1 MSRVT
6 VPVKNTHALFQN
18 LLFMNLNSYN
28 RFIFVV
34 LSIFSLNLLSI
45 PGFGQAGVRV
55 TGTVRDETGAGLPRV
70 SVVVKGNNQGTTTDE
85 SGSFSLNVPSTTST
99 LLFSSVNYLSQEV
112 PLNGRSTLDIRMGID
127 PNSDLG
133 EVVVVGYGTQRKV
146 DLTGAV
152 GSITSKEIATR
163 PITSPDQALGGR
175 ISGVVIANRS
185 GDPAAPID
193 VRIRGIGTV
202 GTNQP
207 LWVIDGV
214 PIVQTTNVTVNTA
227 SYTESNPLAGMNPND
242 IESIDVLKDAS
253 ASAIY
258 GARAA
263 NGVIIITTKRGKE
276 GRASVN
282 YDGYRGYQNI
292 PNNKKFDVLNVQ
304 QYIDLQG
311 ELGRDLSQF
320 ANEPFFDWQ
329 DAIFQTAKVDNHNIT
344 VSGGTKVMNFNVGG
358 GYHEQDGIERASK
371 FKRISLKANSDF
383 KVGKYLKFGESLL
396 ISSTDRSVQSEGGS
410 YAAAAGAM
418 NAPYFSPFDPNDP
431 LGYKAT
437 TAETRGAGA
446 TANNLLWQTDSRF
459 NQVRVVARK
468 ILASAYGEIE
478 PIEGLK
484 YRLAVGVDYNVGDGS
499 FFQEASQVDYGGGIR
514 NSLLTSERPIEVT
527 TNLTHTL
534 TYMKK
539 FGAHSLTALI
549 GEEETNF
556 RFDKTRIQGGNLF
569 NTNIRFPTVATTI
582 AATNEADHWA
592 LRGYL
597 GRLFYSFNDKYLVT
611 VNIRRDQSSRFSSA
625 NRSGTFPSISVG
637 WRLSEE
643 NFFGK
648 LNSNVF
654 DDIKLRV
661 SWGESGNQFTG
672 QNFAYLPSLQTSI
685 FYAIGAGQ
693 TIVRGPAPVIFANEN
708 LKWETSTQIDFGG
721 DLSMF
726 GRKLDVTFDIFKK
739 TTNDVLLSLPIP
751 YTSGF
756 FLPADANIGQ
766 IKNTGVEVSATY
778 RNRIGELSYNF
789 GGNITFIK
797 NYVESLGGIKE
808 IISGAGGAQTHR
820 TTAGEELGYFYG
832 YRTDGIFQNQ
842 QEIDAAVPDVFSSS
856 RVPGDIRFADVNGDK
871 IVDANDRV
879 KIGRAIPGYFYGFS
893 GGANYRGFDF
903 SIFFQGIG
911 DMNIY
916 NSVRASMESM
926 RGGNNQR
933 TSVLNRWD
941 GEGSSNTMPRAT
953 DSDPNSNNRYS
964 DRWIESGAYMR
975 IKNMQIG
982 YTFPSQRLRS
992 WTRQFVASARLYVGI
1007 QNLATFTKYSGYDP
1021 EVTRGASFQKGEFPL
1036 ANGVDPG
1043 SSPQPRV
1050 IQLGWQ
1056 VTFD

>member
-1 MSRVT
+1 MNRNSFT
-6 VPVKNTHALFQN
+6 IYLLLLLGLFATTA
-18 LLFMNLNSYN
+18 FP
-28 RFIFVV
+28 ITT
-34 LSIFSLNLLSI
+34 
-45 PGFGQAGVRV
+45 FGQNPTRVAGRITDESGIPL
-55 TGTVRDETGAGLPRV
+55 TGV

-85 SGSFSLNVPSTTST
+85 SGNFSINVPTANAV
-99 LLFSSVNYLSQEV
+99 LVFSSINYLSQEV
-112 PLNGRSTLDIRMGID
+112 RVDGKSNISLQLATD

-152 GSITSKEIATR
+152 GSISRREIATR

-263 NGVIIITTKRGKE
+263 NGVIIITTKRGKD
-276 GRASVN
+276 GRAVFS
-282 YDGYRGYQNI
+282 YDGYRGWQNI
-292 PNNKKFDVLNVQ
+292 PENKKFDVLNVQ
-304 QYIDLQG
+304 QYTALQG
-311 ELGRDLSQF
+311 ELGRDLSAF
-320 ANEPFFDWQ
+320 SSMPFFDWQ
-329 DAIFQTAKVDNHNIT
+329 SAVFQTAKVDNHNLT
-344 VSGGTKVMNFNVGG
+344 VSGGTKMMNFNVGA
-358 GYHEQDGIERASK
+358 GYHEQDGIERASR
-371 FKRISLKANSDF
+371 FKRLSLKANSDF
-383 KVGKYLKFGESLL
+383 RIGKYLKFGESML
-396 ISSTDRSVQSEGGS
+396 ISSTERGVQSEGGS

-418 NAPYFSPFDPNDP
+418 NAPYYQPYDINDP
-431 LGYKAT
+431 LGYNPS
-437 TAETRGAGA
+437 TAETRGSGVS
-446 TANNLLWQTDSRF
+446 ANNLMWQTDNRY
-459 NQVRVVARK
+459 NEVKVVARK
-468 ILASAYGEIE
+468 ILASAYGEVE
-478 PIEGLK
+478 PIAGLK
-484 YRLAVGVDYNVGDGS
+484 YRLAVGVDYNVGDGF
-499 FFQEASQVDYGGGIR
+499 FFQEASTKDYGGGIR
-514 NSLLTSERPIEVT
+514 NSILTSERPIEVT

-534 TYMKK
+534 TYMKE
-539 FGAHSLTALI
+539 FGKHNITALI

-582 AATNEADHWA
+582 AATNEADHWG

-597 GRLFYSFNDKYLVT
+597 GRLFYSYNDKYLVT
-611 VNIRRDQSSRFSSA
+611 INVRRDESSRFSSA
-625 NRSGTFPSISVG
+625 NRSGTFPSVSVG
-637 WRLSEE
+637 WRLSDEK
-643 NFFGK
+643 FFSK
-648 LNSNVF
+648 AANIFNDVK
-654 DDIKLRV
+654 IRA
-661 SWGESGNQFTG
+661 SWGQSGNQFTG

-685 FYAIGAGQ
+685 FYVVGAGQ

-708 LKWETSTQIDFGG
+708 LKWETSTQVDFGA
-721 DLSMF
+721 DIILLD
-726 GRKLDVTFDIFKK
+726 RKLDVTFDYFRK
-739 TTNDVLLSLPIP
+739 TTKDVLLSLPIP

-756 FLPADANIGQ
+756 FLPADANIGE
-766 IKNTGVEVSATY
+766 IRNTGVELAANY
-778 RNRIGELSYNF
+778 RNRIGAFGYSF

-797 NYVESLGGIKE
+797 NKVESLGSIKE
-808 IISGAGGAQTHR
+808 IISGAGGSQTHR
-820 TTAGEELGYFYG
+820 TTAGENLGYFYG
-832 YRTDGIFQNQ
+832 YKTDGIYQNAE
-842 QEIDAAVPDVFSSS
+842 EIANALPDAFSSA
-856 RVPGDIRFADVNGDK
+856 REPGDIRFADVNGDK
-871 IVDANDRV
+871 RIDANDRT
-879 KIGRAIPGYFYGFS
+879 KIGDAIPGYFYGFNA
-893 GGANYRGFDF
+893 GANYMGFDF
-903 SIFFQGIG
+903 SIFFQGVG
-911 DMNIY
+911 DMNIF
-916 NSVRASMESM
+916 NSVRSNMENM

-933 TSVLNRWD
+933 TSVLNRWN
-941 GEGSSNTMPRAT
+941 GEGSSTTMPRAT
-953 DSDPNSNNRYS
+953 ESDPNNNNRYS

-975 IKNMQIG
+975 IKNLQIG
-982 YTFPSQRLRS
+982 YTIPAQKLRAV
-992 WTRQFVASARLYVGI
+992 TREFIASARLYLGI

-1056 VTFD
+1056 ITFD

>member
-1 MSRVT
+1 MNRNSFT
-6 VPVKNTHALFQN
+6 IYLLLLLGLFA
-18 LLFMNLNSYN
+18 MNV
-28 RFIFVV
+28 FPITD
-34 LSIFSLNLLSI
+34 
-45 PGFGQAGVRV
+45 FGQNPTRVAGRITDENGNAL
-55 TGTVRDETGAGLPRV
+55 TGV

-85 SGSFSLNVPSTTST
+85 SGNFSINVPSPNAV
-99 LLFSSVNYLSQEV
+99 LVFSSINYLSQEV
-112 PLNGRSTLDIRMGID
+112 RVDGRSNITLQLATD

-152 GSITSKEIATR
+152 GSISRREIATR

-263 NGVIIITTKRGKE
+263 NGVIIITTKRGKD
-276 GRASVN
+276 GRAVFS
-282 YDGYRGYQNI
+282 YDGYRGWQNI
-292 PNNKKFDVLNVQ
+292 PENKKFDVLNVQ
-304 QYIDLQG
+304 QYTELQN
-311 ELGRDLSQF
+311 ELGRDLSAF
-320 ANEPFFDWQ
+320 SSMPFFDWQ
-329 DAIFQTAKVDNHNIT
+329 SAVFQTAKVDNHNLT
-344 VSGGTKVMNFNVGG
+344 VSGGTKMMNFNVGA
-358 GYHEQDGIERASK
+358 GYHEQDGIERASR
-371 FKRISLKANSDF
+371 FKRLSLKANSDF
-383 KVGKYLKFGESLL
+383 RIGKYLKFGESML
-396 ISSTDRSVQSEGGS
+396 ISSTERGVQSEGGS

-418 NAPYFSPFDPNDP
+418 NAPYYQPYDINDP
-431 LGYKAT
+431 LGYNPS
-437 TAETRGAGA
+437 TAETRGSGVS
-446 TANNLLWQTDSRF
+446 ANNLMWQTDNRF
-459 NQVRVVARK
+459 NEVKVVARK
-468 ILASAYGEIE
+468 ILASAYGEVE
-478 PIEGLK
+478 PITGLK
-484 YRLAVGVDYNVGDGS
+484 YRLAVGVDYNVGDGF
-499 FFQEASQVDYGGGIR
+499 FFQEASTKDYGGGIR
-514 NSLLTSERPIEVT
+514 NSILTSERPIEVT

-534 TYMKK
+534 TYMKE
-539 FGAHSLTALI
+539 FGKHNLTALI

-582 AATNEADHWA
+582 AATNEADHWG

-597 GRLFYSFNDKYLVT
+597 GRLFYSYNDKYLVT
-611 VNIRRDQSSRFSSA
+611 INVRRDESSRFSSA
-625 NRSGTFPSISVG
+625 NRSGTFPSVSVG
-637 WRLSEE
+637 WRLSDEK
-643 NFFGK
+643 FFSK
-648 LNSNVF
+648 AANIFNDVK
-654 DDIKLRV
+654 IRA
-661 SWGESGNQFTG
+661 SWGQSGNQFTG

-685 FYAIGAGQ
+685 FYVVGAGQ

-708 LKWETSTQIDFGG
+708 LKWETSTQVDFGA
-721 DLSMF
+721 DIILLD
-726 GRKLDVTFDIFKK
+726 RKLDVTFDYFRK
-739 TTNDVLLSLPIP
+739 TTKDVLLSLPIP

-756 FLPADANIGQ
+756 FLPADANIGE
-766 IKNTGVEVSATY
+766 IRNTGVELAANY
-778 RNRIGELSYNF
+778 RNRIGAFSYSF

-797 NYVESLGGIKE
+797 NKVESLGSIKE
-808 IISGAGGAQTHR
+808 IISGAGGSQTHR
-820 TTAGEELGYFYG
+820 TTAGENLGYFYG
-832 YRTDGIFQNQ
+832 YKTDGIYQNAD
-842 QEIDAAVPDVFSSS
+842 EIANALPDAFSSA
-856 RVPGDIRFADVNGDK
+856 REPGDIRFADVNGDK
-871 IVDANDRV
+871 RIDANDRT
-879 KIGRAIPGYFYGFS
+879 KIGDAIPGYFYGFNA
-893 GGANYRGFDF
+893 GANYMGFDF
-903 SIFFQGIG
+903 SIFFQGVG
-911 DMNIY
+911 DMNIF
-916 NSVRASMESM
+916 NSVRSNMENM

-933 TSVLNRWD
+933 TSILNRWN
-941 GEGSSNTMPRAT
+941 GEGSSTTMPRAT
-953 DSDPNSNNRYS
+953 ESDPNNNNRYS

-975 IKNMQIG
+975 IKNLQLG
-982 YTFPSQRLRS
+982 YTIPAQKLRAV
-992 WTRQFVASARLYVGI
+992 TRQFIASARLYLGI

-1056 VTFD
+1056 ITFD

>member
-1 MSRVT
+1 MNLSSFT
-6 VPVKNTHALFQN
+6 IC
-18 LLFMNLNSYN
+18 LLFTLGLA
-28 RFIFVV
+28 VV
-34 LSIFSLNLLSI
+34 SMS
-45 PGFGQAGVRV
+45 PVTAFGQATTRV
-55 TGTVRDETGAGLPRV
+55 TGKVTDESGTGLPGV
-70 SVVVKGNNQGTTTDE
+70 SVVVKGGNLGTTTDE
-85 SGSFSLNVPSTTST
+85 TGSFSLNVPSGNSV
-99 LLFSSVNYLSQEV
+99 LVISSVNYLSEEV
-112 PLNGRSTLDIRMGID
+112 RTEGKTNLNVQLSAD
-127 PNSDLG
+127 PKSDLG

-152 GSITSKEIATR
+152 GSITRRDIATR

-175 ISGVVIANRS
+175 VSGVVIANRS

-263 NGVIIITTKRGKE
+263 NGVIIITTKRGKD
-276 GRASVN
+276 GKAVVS

-304 QYIDLQG
+304 QYIALQS
-311 ELGRDLSQF
+311 ELGRDLSAF
-320 ANEPFFDWQ
+320 ASKPFFDWQ

-344 VSGGTKVMNFNVGG
+344 VSGGTKIMNFNVGA
-358 GYHEQDGIERASK
+358 GYHEQDGIEQASR
-371 FKRISLKANSDF
+371 FKRLSLKANSDF
-383 KVGKYLKFGESLL
+383 RAGKYLKFGESML
-396 ISSTDRSVQSEGGS
+396 ISSTDRGVQSEGGS

-418 NAPYFSPFDPNDP
+418 NAPYYYPYDLNDP
-431 LGYKAT
+431 LGYNPST
-437 TAETRGAGA
+437 SETRGSGV
-446 TANNLLWQTDSRF
+446 TANNLIWQT
-459 NQVRVVARK
+459 NNKYNEVRVVARK
-468 ILASAYGEIE
+468 ILANAYGELE
-478 PIEGLK
+478 PIAGLK
-484 YRLAVGVDYNVGDGS
+484 YRISVGVDYNVGDGS
-499 FFQEASQVDYGGGIR
+499 FFQEASKVDYGGGIR
-514 NSLLTSERPIEVT
+514 NSLLTSERPIELT
-527 TNLTHTL
+527 TNLTHTI
-534 TYMKK
+534 TYQKEIGK
-539 FGAHSLTALI
+539 HSITALV

-582 AATNEADHWA
+582 AATNEADHWG

-597 GRLFYSFNDKYLVT
+597 GRLFYSYNDKYLVT
-611 VNIRRDQSSRFSSA
+611 FNVRRDESSRFSSA
-625 NRSGTFPSISVG
+625 NRSGTFPSVSAG

-643 NFFGK
+643 KFFASVNPK
-648 LNSNVF
+648 LFNDVK
-654 DDIKLRV
+654 IRA
-661 SWGESGNQFTG
+661 SWGQSGNQFTG

-685 FYAIGAGQ
+685 FYVIGAGQ

-708 LKWETSTQIDFGG
+708 LKWETSTQVDFGA
-721 DLSMF
+721 DLSMLN
-726 GRKLDVTFDIFKK
+726 RKLDITFDYFRK

-766 IKNTGVEVSATY
+766 IKNTGVELSANY
-778 RNRIGELSYNF
+778 RHRIGALTFNF
-789 GGNITFIK
+789 GGNITVIK
-797 NYVESLGGIKE
+797 NNVESLGSIKE

-820 TTAGEELGYFYG
+820 TTAGEQLGYFYG
-832 YRTDGIFQNQ
+832 YKTDGIYQNAN
-842 QEIDAAVPDVFSSS
+842 EIAEALPDAFSSS
-856 RVPGDIRFADVNGDK
+856 RVPGDIRFVDVNGDK
-871 IVDANDRV
+871 KIDANDRT
-879 KIGRAIPGYFYGFS
+879 KIGNAIPGYFYGFNA
-893 GGANYRGFDF
+893 GANYKGFDF
-903 SIFFQGIG
+903 GIFFQGLG

-916 NSVRASMESM
+916 NSVRANMESM

-933 TSVLNRWD
+933 TSVLNRWN
-941 GEGSSNTMPRAT
+941 GEGSSNTIPRAT
-953 DSDPNSNNRYS
+953 ESDPNGNNRYS
-964 DRWIESGAYMR
+964 DRWIENGAYLR
-975 IKNMQIG
+975 IKNLQIG
-982 YTFPSQRLRS
+982 YTLPAQKLRS
-992 WTRQFVASARLYVGI
+992 ITREFIASARIYLGI

-1043 SSPQPRV
+1043 SSPQPRI

-1056 VTFD
+1056 FTFD